1 MIGHMYEYTI
11 YISVICLSIYLYIC
25 MYVCICI
32 YVSAYM
38 YLHISMYLHKYIDI
52 SYLDSNIPSEIFD
65 SSHGAMSVLLYYF
78 FLNFS
83 CASQSNWLSLC
94 LSSSQYSSYFIRMVE
109 SVFVKFCRNLLGIA
123 WVAIKAKKVYC
134 KIKFVAL
141 PTGEILGNL

>member
-11 YISVICLSIYLYIC
+11 YTSVICLSIYLYIC
-25 MYVCICI
+25 MYV
-32 YVSAYM
+32 SAYM
-38 YLHISMYLHKYIDI
+38 YLHICMYLHKYIYIYI

-123 WVAIKAKKVYC
+123 WVAIKAKKVCC

>member
-1 MIGHMYEYTI
+1 MIRHMYVYTI
-11 YISVICLSIYLYIC
+11 YASVICLSIYLYIC
-25 MYVCICI
+25 MYV
-32 YVSAYM
+32 SAYM
-38 YLHISMYLHKYIDI
+38 YLHICMYLHKYIYI
-52 SYLDSNIPSEIFD
+52 GYLDSNMPSEIFD

-94 LSSSQYSSYFIRMVE
+94 LSISQYSSYFIRMVE
-109 SVFVKFCRNLLGIA
+109 SIFVKLCRNLLGIA
-123 WVAIKAKKVYC
+123 RVVIKAKKVCC